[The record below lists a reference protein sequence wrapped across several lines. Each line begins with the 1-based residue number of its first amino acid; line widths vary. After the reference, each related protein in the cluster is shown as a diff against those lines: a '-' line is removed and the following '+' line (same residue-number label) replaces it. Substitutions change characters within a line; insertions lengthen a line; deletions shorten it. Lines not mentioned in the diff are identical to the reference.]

1 MTKPKSASMPRKN
14 DSCKKITDLICN
26 YLTDRLSPALKRE
39 FERHLRICP
48 DCVSF
53 LNTYK
58 KTVSL
63 TGSLNA
69 NELPAEVR
77 ANVLAFLR
85 RKAHQIIALF
95 CYLAIHAT
103 V

>member
-1 MTKPKSASMPRKN
+1 MAKSKRANPPRTN
-14 DSCKKITDLICN
+14 DSCKRITDLIFA
-26 YLTDRLSPALKRE
+26 YLTDRLDSRLKRE

-58 KTVSL
+58 KTIAL
-63 TGSLNA
+63 GGIANA
-69 NELPAEVR
+69 GEIPFKVR

-85 RKAHQIIALF
+85 RKIHRIAGF
-95 CYLAIHAT
+95 FFVLAGQA
-103 V
+103 VS